1 MRFFAAGRQPQLSLE
16 ELCHVRWLLGG
27 LLALLSVWTLFHLE
41 FSIWPFAAVA
51 TVTITGTMLHP
62 ALPGAVPR
70 IVWRLIVPVIV
81 IVFVVDIL
89 TNEMVLSLVR
99 LNTMLVMYR
108 AVSYRERRDDLQ
120 LIALSL
126 FLIVLTGV
134 LTVSLVFVVQI
145 LMFAAV
151 AMLLLFV
158 INVVDD
164 ALAGAPMATASWVR
178 IPRMRL
184 VHRLRQ
190 ALDLRMAA
198 LAAGLFATVVL
209 VTAVIFVAV
218 PRFEVSNPVNF
229 FSLNKG
235 GTLTGFSENIALG
248 EVTDLKTD
256 DSVAMRVDVQ
266 GGASVPP
273 DPYWR
278 MVVLDEYENG
288 SFRVSRW
295 VQRAVGERSLPC
307 LDLAPVP
314 QPGAGREH
322 RPRENGRIVVFMEP
336 GVSRF
341 LPQPGRFSEI
351 RFKEMQE
358 IVSNELFRVYATRQ
372 QGSMLLSYRIEGA
385 DFGGLIHD
393 TLAMHERSRS
403 VSPSARRA
411 APRAGALSAGGAGAA
426 YEPAGADSGIAYPQT
441 TLTVPVSAAAQEFLR
456 SVVAEITGGREL
468 GAAEFAR
475 RACAYLER
483 RHSYAMQV
491 RLPAPVDGAMEDPV
505 IRWLQAGVGG
515 HCEFFAAAFTLLGR
529 TVGHPVRVVTGFK
542 GGTWNGFENYF
553 MVRHSDAH
561 AWCEIHDGEGA
572 WLRVDP
578 TPGAGGLAADHS
590 LLAQPQAVRGDR
602 STAAY
607 LDSMRMLWYRRIVN
621 FDQRSQRNVADSLRQ
636 VARTAGL
643 WAGAIVTVLC
653 DQWLKWQRSPL
664 SFTNKG
670 DILCFSIVLF
680 LIAVLMK
687 RLGLGKSDVMEWF
700 QRGQAPTRQ
709 RAGQLLRRLEMRVA
723 NPPRRRSWDEE
734 LALHLAGQ
742 LTLIRFGRVESW
754 PEPLKTFRAVRRM
767 L

>member
-1 MRFFAAGRQPQLSLE
+1 M
-16 ELCHVRWLLGG
+16 RWLLGG

-70 IVWRLIVPVIV
+70 IVWRLIVPVIA

-126 FLIVLTGV
+126 FLVVLTGV

-151 AMLLLFV
+151 AMVLLFV

-178 IPRMRL
+178 IPRLRL

-190 ALDLRMAA
+190 ALDLRMGV

-256 DSVAMRVDVQ
+256 DSVAMRVDIQ

-295 VQRAVGERSLPC
+295 VRRAVGERSLPC
-307 LDLAPVP
+307 LDLAPAP

-322 RPRENGRIVVFMEP
+322 RPRENGRIVVFLEP

-393 TLAMHERSRS
+393 TLTLHDRLRTA
-403 VSPSARRA
+403 SPSARRA
-411 APRAGALSAGGAGAA
+411 APRAGALSAGGVAAGHDAGAA
-426 YEPAGADSGIAYPQT
+426 EPGLAYPQT
-441 TLTVPVSAAAQEFLR
+441 TLAVPVSAAAQEFLQ
-456 SVVAEITGGREL
+456 SVVAEITEGRDL
-468 GAAEFAR
+468 DAAEFAR

-483 RHSYAMQV
+483 RHGYAMQV
-491 RLPAPVDGAMEDPV
+491 RLPAAGGAIEDPV

-529 TVGHPVRVVTGFK
+529 TAGHPVRVVTGFK

-553 MVRHSDAH
+553 MVRQSDAH

-578 TPGAGGLAADHS
+578 TPGAGGLATDPAP
-590 LLAQPQAVRGDR
+590 LAQPRTVRGDR

-607 LDSMRMLWYRRIVN
+607 LDSMRMIWYRRIVN

-636 VARTAGL
+636 LARTGGV
-643 WAGAIVTVLC
+643 WVGAIVKVLR
-653 DQWLKWQRSPL
+653 DQWLEWQNRPL
-664 SFTNKG
+664 SLTNKG
-670 DILCFSIVLF
+670 DILYFSVVLF
-680 LIAVLMK
+680 FIAVLMK

-709 RAGQLLRRLEMRVA
+709 RAGQLLRRLELRVA

-734 LALHLAGQ
+734 HALQLAGQ

-754 PEPLKTFRAVRRM
+754 PEPLKTFRAVRRI